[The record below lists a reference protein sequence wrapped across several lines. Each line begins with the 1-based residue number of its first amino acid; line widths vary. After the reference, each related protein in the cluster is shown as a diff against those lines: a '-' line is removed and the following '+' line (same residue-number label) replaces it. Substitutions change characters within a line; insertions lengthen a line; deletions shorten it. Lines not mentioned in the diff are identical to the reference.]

1 MSVGSS
7 AKSRQRSAELRVG
20 GLTKISTCDWPG
32 ELVATIFCQG
42 CPWDCGYCHN
52 PHLIPPTSEDTI
64 PWSEVMDFLAS
75 RRGLLDGVVFSGGE
89 PTLQAALPEAIRAV
103 RGLGFRIGLHSAGP
117 YPGRLAQVLPLID
130 WIGFDVKAAF
140 AEYQRVTGVAG
151 SGAKGRASLLKVLA
165 SGIACDI
172 RTTVHDLLLDEKA
185 LARLTTELETL
196 GVPAHRLQ
204 PFRATGCTN
213 PALLA

>member
-52 PHLIPPTSEDTI
+52 PHLIPPTSADTI

-89 PTLQAALPEAIRAV
+89 PTLQAALPEAILAV
-103 RGLGFRIGLHSAGP
+103 RALGFRIGLHSAGP

-151 SGAKGRASLLKVLA
+151 SGGKGRASLLKVLA

-172 RTTVHDLLLDEKA
+172 RTTVHDLLLDEAA

-213 PALLA
+213 SALLA